1 MKHTVSLSGVTIL
14 ENHINNLEFFKNID
28 SNTYENKCKRI
39 EEYYN
44 DETRQ
49 QCSTQNGIPFIQNS
63 ELLLEDDEEET
74 Y

>member
-1 MKHTVSLSGVTIL
+1 MKKQ
-14 ENHINNLEFFKNID
+14 EFGKSIYNNID